1 MPGDASTAQAIAD
14 LSHSQDTPRREPI
27 PSLCPDLND
36 DSGLICAFRLS
47 PLSSAGREA
56 LAESPD
62 TPLWLHFNV
71 SDSRAR
77 RWLRAQPDIPA
88 AAHEALLGSHPRVHV
103 QKLEHGFVAVLG
115 DLNHGFDSDPEGFGE
130 LRLLV
135 TATRVVSTRRH
146 PLRTVDQLRRAL
158 SDGVSVPEGSTLGLF
173 QRLIET
179 LAETF
184 SSVTEK
190 LGEQVDDA
198 EDRILAGAYQKPGRA
213 LGAIRRLLVRLRR
226 LLVANRSALLRAPE
240 RLLPVDDTEHRR
252 GLREALD
259 RLDAVSQDLELV
271 LERAR
276 LLEEE
281 IARRLSETTN
291 RSLFVLSIVTTALLP
306 ITLITGVF
314 GMNMGGLPWLDS
326 PHGFERVLWMMA
338 GAVTLSLILLNRSRL
353 LKR

>member
-1 MPGDASTAQAIAD
+1 MPREASTAED
-14 LSHSQDTPRREPI
+14 LAHSLDMPRREPI

-47 PLSSAGREA
+47 PLSSLGREA
-56 LAESPD
+56 LTEARD

-77 RWLRAQPDIPA
+77 RWLRSQADIPA
-88 AAHEALLGSHPRVHV
+88 AAHEALLGSHTRVHV
-103 QKLEHGFVAVLG
+103 QKLDQVQGFVAVLG
-115 DLNHGFDSDPEGFGE
+115 DLNHDFDSDPDGFGE
-130 LRLLV
+130 LRLFV
-135 TATRVVSTRRH
+135 TPTRIVSTRRH
-146 PLRTVDQLRRAL
+146 PLRTVDQLRRVL
-158 SDGVSVPEGSTLGLF
+158 SDGVSVPEGSPLGLF
-173 QRLIET
+173 QRLIEAS
-179 LAETF
+179 AETF
-184 SSVTEK
+184 GGVTEK
-190 LGEQVDDA
+190 LGERVDDA
-198 EDRILAGAYQKPGRA
+198 EDRILAGSYQKPGRA

-226 LLVANRSALLRAPE
+226 LLIANRSALLRAPE

-259 RLDAVSQDLELV
+259 RLDAVSQDLDLV

-314 GMNMGGLPWLDS
+314 GMNMGGLPWLEN
-326 PHGFERVLWMMA
+326 PRGFERVLWLM
-338 GAVTLSLILLNRSRL
+338 GGTVTLALVLLNRSRL
-353 LKR
+353 LKH